1 MRIATITG
9 ALAVLLALAG
19 CGPSSP
25 EEVRAASI
33 AKCERQFGRMAPDPS
48 KGNALCTCLTDGL
61 IEKGLEITDMFG
73 ENRSSVEGTLRS
85 CAARVGIKMPS
96 YRSLEPY
103 LR

>member
-1 MRIATITG
+1 MRIAAISG
-9 ALAVLLALAG
+9 ALAIAFALSG

-73 ENRSSVEGTLRS
+73 ENRSTVEGTLRS
-85 CAARVGIKMPS
+85 CASRVGIQLPN
-96 YRSLEPY
+96 
-103 LR
+103 